1 VLRLVPRSQPP
12 GAPKDEREA
21 GLVDRARSGD
31 RDAQQQLLLEQ
42 LPRVRRLVT
51 RLLGGGPDVDD
62 VVQVA
67 CVETLK
73 SLRRFRGDAS
83 FALWTDRVTTNVVY
97 KHFRSNRR
105 RRARIALV
113 EDPDRAPDTLDSTRR
128 MEMRNVIEHARAIV
142 EQVKPERRVVFL
154 LVAVD
159 GRTVEEAAAML
170 DLSLSAAKSRY
181 LRARRDI
188 DAMLADRPE
197 LAAAFSSRGRDE
209 EVVDG

>member
-1 VLRLVPRSQPP
+1 MLRLVPRSQPP

-188 DAMLADRPE
+188 DAMLADRPD
-197 LAAAFSSRGRDE
+197 LAAAFSSRGGDE

>member
-1 VLRLVPRSQPP
+1 MLRLVSRASRPAPPP
-12 GAPKDEREA
+12 GGEDDLIA
-21 GLVDRARSGD
+21 RARAGD
-31 RDAQQQLLLEQ
+31 RNAQQELLLTHV
-42 LPRVRRLVT
+42 PRVRRLVT

-83 FALWTDRVTTNVVY
+83 FALWMDRVATNVVY
-97 KHFRSNRR
+97 KHFRTNRR

-113 EDPDRAPDTLDSTRR
+113 EDPDRSPDQADAARR
-128 MEMRNVIEHARAIV
+128 LEWRHAVAQAREIL
-142 EQVKPERRVVFL
+142 EQVKPDRRIVFL

-188 DAMLADRPE
+188 DALLADRPE
-197 LAAAFSSRGRDE
+197 IAAALGRGGS
-209 EVVDG
+209 DG